1 MTHLPSLLSPPMS
14 IPRQCKQGA
23 VLWTVLQLNDS
34 YDLEKHLDISQVREP
49 SGTQWGPP
57 VCRSPL
63 FWSCLYGEN
72 FSFNLRS
79 LQERWRCLQG
89 RRARCKLRAWP
100 RARAQGR
107 FQSVGVGA

>member
-1 MTHLPSLLSPPMS
+1 MTHLPSLLSPPVS

-57 VCRSPL
+57 LLQVPPL
-63 FWSCLYGEN
+63 LVLPLWRKL
-72 FSFNLRS
+72 L
-79 LQERWRCLQG
+79 LQPE
-89 RRARCKLRAWP
+89 KS
-100 RARAQGR
+100 ARAMEVPPGQKSQVQAQGMA
-107 FQSVGVGA
+107 QG

>member
-57 VCRSPL
+57 PPAGPPSFGLAFMEETSP
-63 FWSCLYGEN
+63 ST
-72 FSFNLRS
+72 
-79 LQERWRCLQG
+79 
-89 RRARCKLRAWP
+89 
-100 RARAQGR
+100 
-107 FQSVGVGA
+107 